1 MEVVDCP
8 DIWRRKKEIRVKNN
22 CTARKS
28 TFEIALASTA
38 MPTDVIHCVFYIT
51 LIRQLY
57 ILLYVRFNERW
68 LLDGRK
74 SEMLKKYLLTFVYI
88 FAWITYYPLQSLL
101 FELKWNGIIHLRWTG
116 RFDHSLNNDVVYSA
130 KKIAYNL
137 FNKFYINI

>member
-57 ILLYVRFNERW
+57 ILLYVRFTERS

-101 FELKWNGIIHLRWTG
+101 FELK
-116 RFDHSLNNDVVYSA
+116 
-130 KKIAYNL
+130 
-137 FNKFYINI
+137 